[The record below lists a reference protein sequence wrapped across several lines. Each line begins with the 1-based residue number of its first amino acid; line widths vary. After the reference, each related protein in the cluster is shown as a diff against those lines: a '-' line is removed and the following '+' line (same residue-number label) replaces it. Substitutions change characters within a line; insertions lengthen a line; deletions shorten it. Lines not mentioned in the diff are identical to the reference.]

1 MNTEPNGGLSQ
12 LGPTLDELRALVRD
26 LRKISSRLEDNPA
39 GYVLGRQK
47 PKEFEPK

>member
-1 MNTEPNGGLSQ
+1 MTRTDSGTAALS
-12 LGPTLDELRALVRD
+12 VRD